1 MSCTIEIENLHLKL
15 SSKVILKNINLKAE
29 HGDFIT
35 ILGPNG
41 SGKTSILKTLMG
53 FYKIDKGK
61 IKICDETYENNNT
74 LNLRKKIS
82 YLPQNYE
89 IDKFFPILTKDIIEL
104 SINENCLKNKRAM
117 EIINEFN
124 LMDLLKKPFGLLSGG
139 EKQKTMLAMILL
151 RDPVILL
158 LDEPNLNLD
167 MLAYKNFLKL
177 VEKIYME
184 KKLTILFVTHL
195 LTHISDL
202 SKKVLILKAGKI
214 IFSGKKEEIFKKE
227 NYIEFIYD

>member
-1 MSCTIEIENLHLKL
+1 MSCTIEIENLYLKL
-15 SSKVILKNINLKAE
+15 SGKIILEDINLKAD

-53 FYKIDKGK
+53 FFRPDKGK
-61 IKICDETYENNNT
+61 IKICDEVCENNNIFD
-74 LNLRKKIS
+74 LRKKIA

-89 IDKFFPILTKDIIEL
+89 IDKFFPVLTKDIIEL
-104 SINENCLKNKRAM
+104 SINENCFKNKKAM

-151 RDPVILL
+151 REPVILL

-167 MLAYKNFLKL
+167 ILAYKNFLKL
-177 VEKIYME
+177 VEKIYIE
-184 KKLTILFVTHL
+184 KKLTILFVTHF
-195 LTHISDL
+195 LTHISDF
-202 SKKVLILKAGKI
+202 SKKVLVLKSGKI
-214 IFSGKKEEIFKKE
+214 IFLCKKEEIFKKE
-227 NYIEFIYD
+227 NYLEFIYD